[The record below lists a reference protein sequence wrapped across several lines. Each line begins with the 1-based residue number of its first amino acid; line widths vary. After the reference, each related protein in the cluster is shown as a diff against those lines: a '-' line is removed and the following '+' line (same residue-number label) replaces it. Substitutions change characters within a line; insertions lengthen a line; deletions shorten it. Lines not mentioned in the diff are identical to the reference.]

1 MCFSAALSPAAGSYS
16 MPEEAA
22 LTLSGRTYGVKRKE
36 REREREGDFK
46 EKRERKPRKSRKGR
60 REGSGGGRRF
70 VSFCPDQNLEKS
82 PKVSMELQVLKES
95 LPCENR
101 ELSEKAA

>member
-1 MCFSAALSPAAGSYS
+1 MG
-16 MPEEAA
+16 
-22 LTLSGRTYGVKRKE
+22 
-36 REREREGDFK
+36 EGGDL
-46 EKRERKPRKSRKGR
+46 
-60 REGSGGGRRF
+60 F